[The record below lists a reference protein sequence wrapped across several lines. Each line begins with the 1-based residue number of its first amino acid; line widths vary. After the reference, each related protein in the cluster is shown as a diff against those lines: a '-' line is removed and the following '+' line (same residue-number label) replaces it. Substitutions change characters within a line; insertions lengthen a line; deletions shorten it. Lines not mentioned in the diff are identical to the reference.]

1 MTTNS
6 GLLATALL
14 LTFGFTSCA
23 SPKVLKEYKDEIR
36 DLREE
41 RTNLKKRNRE
51 LQLQLDEAEI
61 RLSDANNVQPMDGG
75 FDLPETTGF
84 DYTGVDVRSTSG
96 GDLVVSISNEV
107 TFSSGKASLTQNG
120 KNTLREVAREL
131 VADYGGREY
140 WIEGHT
146 DTDPIRKSNWANNR
160 ELSYARAS
168 AVHSFLVEECGVPD
182 DACRVVA
189 AGQYDPIDT
198 GSSKGSKA
206 KNRRVQIV
214 VRRPRA

>member
-1 MTTNS
+1 MTTNT
-6 GLLATALL
+6 GLFGALLL

-41 RTNLKKRNRE
+41 RVSLKKRNRD

-61 RLSDANNVQPMDGG
+61 RIANASASVPAEV
-75 FDLPETTGF
+75 FDIPVATGF
-84 DYTGVDVRSTSG
+84 DFTGVDVRSTSG

-107 TFSSGKASLTQNG
+107 TFSSGKATLTQNG
-120 KNTLREVAREL
+120 KNTLRSVAREL
-131 VADYGGREY
+131 VADHGGREY

-146 DTDPIRKSNWANNR
+146 DTDPIRKSSWANNR

-168 AVHSFLVEECGVPD
+168 AVHAFLVEECGVPD
-182 DACRVVA
+182 DQCRVVA
-189 AGQYDPIDT
+189 AGQYDPVADNNSAT
-198 GSSKGSKA
+198 GKSA
-206 KNRRVQIV
+206 NRRVQIV
-214 VRRPRA
+214 VRRPRD

>member
-1 MTTNS
+1 MKPNS
-6 GLLATALL
+6 GLITLL
-14 LTFGFTSCA
+14 LVLGATSCA

-41 RTNLKKRNRE
+41 RTALKKRNRE
-51 LQLQLDEAEI
+51 LQMQLEEYEIMIANEPTTKEATFVDVPE
-61 RLSDANNVQPMDGG
+61 PG
-75 FDLPETTGF
+75 FTGMA
-84 DYTGVDVRSTSG
+84 GVDAITTSSGDIVVR
-96 GDLVVSISNEV
+96 ISNEV
-107 TFSSGKASLTQNG
+107 TFSSGKATLTQNG
-120 KNTLREVAREL
+120 KSTLRTVAREL
-131 VADYGGREY
+131 VAEHGGKEF

-189 AGQYDPIDT
+189 AGQYGPVDPGT
-198 GSSKGSKA
+198 SKSAKA

-214 VRRPRA
+214 VRRPRG